1 MRAMGKRSVLFGV
14 VGALAAVSAASAG
27 GSSTP
32 GVTSKQILIGGTT
45 PLSGPASAYAAVAK
59 GADAYFKYVNAHGR
73 VFGRSIKYKY
83 EDDAYDPSQTIQKTR
98 DLVQNDKVFAI
109 YNTLGTEQN
118 LAVRSYLN
126 QLKVPQLLV
135 ASGGST
141 WGSDH
146 KKYPWT
152 IGFQPRYWGEASIYG
167 HYIAKTRPN
176 ARIGILY
183 QNDDYG
189 KELIAG
195 FQHALGKRAKLI
207 VSKQGYDVTDTDV
220 KSQIARLKAKRVN
233 TLMVFATPKFA
244 IQSYSSARVLGWRP
258 LVFLNAVASASN
270 TMTIA
275 SLASSKRQTEGSIS
289 LAFLK
294 DPINPR
300 WTNDKA
306 VKLFRTILKKYNGGE
321 GLTDY
326 YNIYG
331 MSSAFTL
338 VDALKHAGKSPTRAG
353 IMRAVTHLNEQNNPF
368 VLPGIVVRT
377 TSTDHF
383 PIAQARLQRYHNGNW
398 VYFGS
403 IVHIG

>member
-1 MRAMGKRSVLFGV
+1 MRAMWKSRVLFGAL
-14 VGALAAVSAASAG
+14 GALVIVSVASAG
-27 GSSTP
+27 GSATP
-32 GVTSKQILIGGTT
+32 GITSKQILIGGTT
-45 PLSGPASAYAAVAK
+45 PLSGPASAYAAVAR
-59 GADAYFKYVNAHGR
+59 GADAYFKYVNDHGG

-83 EDDAYDPSQTIQKTR
+83 VDDAYDPSQTIQKTR

-135 ASGGST
+135 ASGAST
-141 WGSDH
+141 WGNAY

-152 IGFQPRYWGEASIYG
+152 IGYQPSYKGEATLYG
-167 HYIAKTRPN
+167 RYIAKAKPN
-176 ARIGILY
+176 ARIGVLY

-189 KELIAG
+189 KELVSG
-195 FQHALGKRAKLI
+195 LQRGLGKKAKLI

-220 KSQIARLKAKRVN
+220 KSQMARLKSKRPT

-244 IQSYSSARVLGWRP
+244 IQSFSSARVLGWRP
-258 LVFLNAVASASN
+258 LVFVNSVASASN

-275 SLASSKRQTEGSIS
+275 TLASTKRQTEGSIS
-289 LAFLK
+289 IAFLK

-300 WTNDKA
+300 WAGDKA

-326 YNIYG
+326 YNVYG

-338 VDALKHAGKSPTRAG
+338 VDALRHAGKSPTRG
-353 IMRAVTHLNEQNNPF
+353 SVMHAVTHLNERNNPF
-368 VLPGIVVRT
+368 VLPGVAVRT
-377 TSTDHF
+377 TSADHF
-383 PIAQARLQRYHNGNW
+383 PIAQARLQRYHNGHW

-403 IVHIG
+403 LVRVG

>member
-1 MRAMGKRSVLFGV
+1 MGKRSVLFGV

-27 GSSTP
+27 GSATP
-32 GVTSKQILIGGTT
+32 GVTAKQILIGGTT

-59 GADAYFKYVNAHGR
+59 GADAYFKYVNDHGG

-83 EDDAYDPSQTIQKTR
+83 VDDAYDPSQTIQKVR

-135 ASGGST
+135 ASGAST
-141 WGSDH
+141 WGSDY

-152 IGFQPRYWGEASIYG
+152 IGYQPSYKGEATIYG
-167 HYIAKTRPN
+167 RYIAKTRPN
-176 ARIGILY
+176 ARIGVLY

-189 KELIAG
+189 KELVAG
-195 FQHALGKRAKLI
+195 LQRGLGQKAKLI

-220 KSQIARLKAKRVN
+220 KSQIARLKSKKAN

-244 IQSYSSARVLGWRP
+244 IQSYSSARLLGWRP
-258 LVFLNAVASASN
+258 LVFVNAVSSASN

-275 SLASSKRQTEGSIS
+275 ALASSKRQTEGSIS
-289 LAFLK
+289 IAFNK
-294 DPINPR
+294 DPVNPR
-300 WTNDKA
+300 WKGDKA
-306 VKLFRTILKKYNGGE
+306 VTLFRTILKKYNGGQ
-321 GLTDY
+321 GLTDV
-326 YNIYG
+326 YNVYG

-338 VDALKHAGKSPTRAG
+338 VDALKHAGKNPTRASV
-353 IMRAVTHLNEQNNPF
+353 MRAVTHLDERNNPF
-368 VLPGIVVRT
+368 VLPGIVIRT
-377 TSTDHF
+377 TPTDHF
-383 PIAQARLQRYHNGNW
+383 PIAQARLERYHNGNW

>member
-1 MRAMGKRSVLFGV
+1 MRKSRV
-14 VGALAAVSAASAG
+14 VIGAICALAIVSAASAG
-27 GSSTP
+27 GSATP

-45 PLSGPASAYAAVAK
+45 PLSGPASAYASVAK
-59 GADAYFKYVNAHGR
+59 GADAYFKYVNAHGG

-135 ASGGST
+135 ASGAST

-152 IGFQPRYWGEASIYG
+152 IGYQPSYKGEATLYG
-167 HYIAKTRPN
+167 RYIAKAKPR
-176 ARIGILY
+176 ARIGVLY

-189 KELIAG
+189 KELVAG
-195 FQHALGKRAKLI
+195 LQRGLGKKAKLI

-220 KSQIARLKAKRVN
+220 KSQIARLKSKRAN
-233 TLMVFATPKFA
+233 TLLVFATPKFA
-244 IQSYSSARVLGWRP
+244 IQSYSSARVLGWHP
-258 LVFLNAVASASN
+258 LVFVNVVASASN

-300 WTNDKA
+300 WTKDKA

-383 PIAQARLQRYHNGNW
+383 PIAQARLQRYHNGHW
-398 VYFGS
+398 VYFGPL
-403 IVHIG
+403 VRVG